1 MLEFIKANLYDILT
15 VIVFVVGCVFLVR
28 RGYES
33 KVKEM
38 LLYLVCK
45 AEELYGSGTGELK
58 YSAVVTWVYEKL
70 PPIMRLLFTTKQI
83 DCYIEAAVLQMKE
96 YLSKNNQAKSR
107 LTNTISVGTGTTILS
122 EECLKNLTEI
132 QPIKVGE

>member
-28 RGYES
+28 KGYES

-38 LLYLVCK
+38 LFYLVCK

-58 YSAVVTWVYEKL
+58 YAAVVTWIYEQL
-70 PPIMRLLFTTKQI
+70 PPIMKLLFTTKQI
-83 DCYIEAAVLQMKE
+83 DAYIEATVLQMKE
-96 YLSKNNQAKSR
+96 YLSKNNQAKCRITATSY
-107 LTNTISVGTGTTILS
+107 IGTGIA
-122 EECLKNLTEI
+122 CKGG
-132 QPIKVGE
+132 K

>member
-28 RGYES
+28 KGYEG

-38 LLYLVCK
+38 LFYLVCK

-83 DCYIEAAVLQMKE
+83 DQYIEAAVLQMKE
-96 YLSKNNQAKSR
+96 YLSKNNQAKFR
-107 LTNTISVGTGTTILS
+107 ITNSISVGAGTTIVS
-122 EECLKNLTEI
+122 EEALENLTEI
-132 QPIKVGE
+132 QSMKVGE

>member
-1 MLEFIKANLYDILT
+1 MLEFIKANLYNILT

-83 DCYIEAAVLQMKE
+83 DQYIEAAVLQMKE

-107 LTNTISVGTGTTILS
+107 LTHTISVGAGTTILS

>member
-15 VIVFVVGCVFLVR
+15 VIVFGVGCVFLVR

-83 DCYIEAAVLQMKE
+83 DQYIEAAVLQMKE

-107 LTNTISVGTGTTILS
+107 LTHTISVGAGTTILS

>member
-33 KVKEM
+33 QVKEM

-83 DCYIEAAVLQMKE
+83 DQYIEAAVLQMKE
-96 YLSKNNQAKSR
+96 YLSKNNQAKFR
-107 LTNTISVGTGTTILS
+107 ITNSISVGAGTTIVS
-122 EECLKNLTEI
+122 EEALENLTEI
-132 QPIKVGE
+132 QSMKVGE

>member
-83 DCYIEAAVLQMKE
+83 DQYIEAAVLQMKE

-107 LTNTISVGTGTTILS
+107 LTHTISVGAGTTILS

>member
-28 RGYES
+28 KGYES

-38 LLYLVCK
+38 LFYLVCK

-58 YSAVVTWVYEKL
+58 YSAVVTWIYEKL
-70 PPIMRLLFTTKQI
+70 PPIVKLLFTTKQI
-83 DCYIEAAVLQMKE
+83 DQYIEAAVLQMKE
-96 YLSKNNQAKSR
+96 YLSKNSQAKFR
-107 LTNTISVGTGTTILS
+107 ITNSISVGIVS
-122 EECLKNLTEI
+122 EEALENLTEI
-132 QPIKVGE
+132 RSMKVGE

>member
-15 VIVFVVGCVFLVR
+15 VIVFIVGCVFLVR
-28 RGYES
+28 KGYES
-33 KVKEM
+33 KVKDM

-107 LTNTISVGTGTTILS
+107 LTNGISVGADTTILS

-132 QPIKVGE
+132 QPVKVGE

>member
-83 DCYIEAAVLQMKE
+83 DQYIESAVLQMKE

-107 LTNTISVGTGTTILS
+107 LTHTISVGAGTTILS

>member
-70 PPIMRLLFTTKQI
+70 PPIMRLLFTTRQI
-83 DCYIEAAVLQMKE
+83 DQYIEAAVLQMKE
-96 YLSKNNQAKSR
+96 YLSQNNQAKSR
-107 LTNTISVGTGTTILS
+107 LTHTISVGAGTTILS

>member
-15 VIVFVVGCVFLVR
+15 VIVFAVGCVFLVR

-83 DCYIEAAVLQMKE
+83 DQYIEAAVLQMKE
-96 YLSKNNQAKSR
+96 YLSKNNQAKFR
-107 LTNTISVGTGTTILS
+107 ITNSISVGAGTTILS

-132 QPIKVGE
+132 QPMKVGE

>member
-15 VIVFVVGCVFLVR
+15 VIVFVVGCVFLIR

-107 LTNTISVGTGTTILS
+107 LTNTISVGAGTTILS

>member
-1 MLEFIKANLYDILT
+1 MLEFIKANLYDILI

-83 DCYIEAAVLQMKE
+83 DQYIEAAVLQMKE
-96 YLSKNNQAKSR
+96 YLSQNNQAKSR
-107 LTNTISVGTGTTILS
+107 LTHTISVGAGTTILS

-132 QPIKVGE
+132 QPVKVGE

>member
-28 RGYES
+28 KGYES

-38 LLYLVCK
+38 LFYLVCK

-58 YSAVVTWVYEKL
+58 YSAVVTWIYEQL
-70 PPIMRLLFTTKQI
+70 PPIMKLLFTTKQI
-83 DCYIEAAVLQMKE
+83 DQYIEAAVLQMKE
-96 YLSKNNQAKSR
+96 YLSKNNQAKFR
-107 LTNTISVGTGTTILS
+107 ITNSISVGAGTTIVP
-122 EECLKNLTEI
+122 EEALENLTEI
-132 QPIKVGE
+132 QSIKVGE

>member
-28 RGYES
+28 RGYEN

-83 DCYIEAAVLQMKE
+83 DQYIEAAVLQMKE

-107 LTNTISVGTGTTILS
+107 LTHTISVGAGTTILS

>member
-15 VIVFVVGCVFLVR
+15 VIVFVVVCVFLLR
-28 RGYES
+28 KGYES

-38 LLYLVCK
+38 LFYLVCK

-58 YSAVVTWVYEKL
+58 YSAVVTWIYEQL
-70 PPIMRLLFTTKQI
+70 PPIMKLLFTTKQI
-83 DCYIEAAVLQMKE
+83 DQYIEAAVLQMKK

-107 LTNTISVGTGTTILS
+107 LTNTISVGAGTTILS

-132 QPIKVGE
+132 QPMKVGE

>member
-83 DCYIEAAVLQMKE
+83 DQYIESAVLQMKE

-107 LTNTISVGTGTTILS
+107 LTHTISVGAGTTILS

-132 QPIKVGE
+132 QPVKVGE

>member
-15 VIVFVVGCVFLVR
+15 VIVFIVGCVFLVR
-28 RGYES
+28 KGYES

-107 LTNTISVGTGTTILS
+107 LTNTISVGAGTTILS

-132 QPIKVGE
+132 QTIKVGE